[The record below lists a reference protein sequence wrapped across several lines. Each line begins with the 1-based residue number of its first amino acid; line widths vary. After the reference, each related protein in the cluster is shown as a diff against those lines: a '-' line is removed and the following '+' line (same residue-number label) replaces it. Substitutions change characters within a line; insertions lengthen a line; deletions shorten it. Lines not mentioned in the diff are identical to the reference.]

1 MFVLDSIF
9 LNKFYGTHLLQ
20 RRVPTMLKNPRQNV
34 MSVFFFFFTKLVS
47 GRDEFH
53 GTCLYKRRFPRKPIS
68 LISFKTVLF
77 YKIILKIKLLS
88 KIPPKSVIKKNTSN
102 YKGTR
107 KKKKKKEQNKLTIFI
122 FKKVGMEKIPSL
134 LQQLHKIDYFFIH
147 VERVLYFYIYKLFI
161 SLFFLFFILYS
172 SNHNLQCVYLFI
184 FHFKLQLFYKEC
196 EKNTW

>member
-1 MFVLDSIF
+1 
-9 LNKFYGTHLLQ
+9 
-20 RRVPTMLKNPRQNV
+20 
-34 MSVFFFFFTKLVS
+34 MSCQFFFFFFTKLVY

-122 FKKVGMEKIPSL
+122 FKKVGMAKIPSL

-147 VERVLYFYIYKLFI
+147 VERVLYFYTYKLFI
-161 SLFFLFFILYS
+161 SLFFLFSFFSFYIPPITTCNVFIYLFFILNFSY
-172 SNHNLQCVYLFI
+172 FI
-184 FHFKLQLFYKEC
+184 RKVKRIRG
-196 EKNTW
+196 KM